1 MGSTEVNS
9 WITLISIIVAV
20 IGWIVAFINWIKKK
34 AANKDLDKLNQERIQ
49 FLELLDSYELFPYI
63 SHFSYVYQETAK
75 RAKGSWYKSSK
86 SKEILGNLENTLRDA
101 NKYYPKISP
110 SNRVAIELKVQKAL
124 AYLPDFASGASESNQ
139 KMMELLNLIDK
150 LLYKEADY
158 VKKQRLAKTKV

>member
-20 IGWIVAFINWIKKK
+20 IGWIVAIINGLKKK
-34 AANKDLDKLNQERIQ
+34 AANKDIDKLNQERIQ

-101 NKYYPKISP
+101 NKYYPKISQ
-110 SNRVAIELKVQKAL
+110 SNRSTIELKVQKAL
-124 AYLPDFASGASESNQ
+124 AYLPDFASGTPESNL
-139 KMMELLNLIDK
+139 KMMNMLDSIDK
-150 LLYKEADY
+150 LLNKEADY
-158 VKKQRLAKTKV
+158 VRKQRLAKIKV